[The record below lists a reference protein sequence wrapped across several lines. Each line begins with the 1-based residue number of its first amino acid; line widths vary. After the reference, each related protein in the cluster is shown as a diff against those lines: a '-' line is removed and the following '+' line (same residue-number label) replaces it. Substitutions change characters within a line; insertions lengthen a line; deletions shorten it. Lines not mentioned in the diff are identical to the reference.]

1 VRIVYLNPCGKWG
14 GAETSLRQLLQ
25 SVRTAE
31 PSWELWLWLGED
43 GPLAG
48 AARDLG
54 VQVVVQPFPR
64 ALGRLG
70 EGGGGLGALWSI
82 LTGAVPIARYTLSL
96 AVWLRA
102 IKPDIMHTNGFKMHL
117 LGAWTRPRQTP
128 LVWHIHD
135 YVSSRRLMSRLVR
148 LFAGACTV
156 AIVNSRSVARDLQR
170 LLPKLRTAPIYNAID
185 VHQFSP
191 AGQSIDLDA
200 AAGLAPAADGTIRV
214 GLVATFARWKGHR
227 VFLEALAQ
235 LLSEASIHGP
245 VRGYVIGGPIYQTDG
260 SQWSLPELQREA
272 ERLGLTGKVG
282 FTGFIDDPASAMR
295 SLDILVHASTAPEP
309 FGMVIIEGMACGKA
323 VIASQAGGAAELFT
337 DGENAL
343 GHPPGN
349 ALELSH
355 QMLRLVNDPAL
366 RNRLGTAGRTTAVG
380 RYNTQRLAQELVSVY
395 VEICG
400 GPVETESSI
409 RDAGL
414 AAQKRGRIESTNP
427 VSKGQPGAIP

>member
-1 VRIVYLNPCGKWG
+1 MRIVYLNPCGKWG
-14 GAETSLRQLLQ
+14 GAETSLRELLL

-54 VQVVVQPFPR
+54 VQVVVEPFPR

-82 LTGAVPIARYTLSL
+82 LTGAAPTARYAFRL
-96 AVWLRA
+96 AGWLRK
-102 IKPDIMHTNGFKMHL
+102 IKPDIIHTNGFKMHL

-135 YVSSRRLMSRLVR
+135 YVRSRRLMSRLVR

-156 AIVNSRSVARDLQR
+156 AIVNSRSVARDLQH

-185 VHQFSP
+185 VHRFSP
-191 AGQSIDLDA
+191 AGVNIDLDA
-200 AAGLAPAADGTIRV
+200 AAGLAPAADGTVRV
-214 GLVATFARWKGHR
+214 GLVSTFARWKGHL

-235 LLSEASIHGP
+235 LLSEAQVRGP

-272 ERLGLTGKVG
+272 GRLGLTGKVG

-323 VIASQAGGAAELFT
+323 VIASQAGGASELFT

-366 RNRLGTAGRTTAVG
+366 RSRLGTAGRATAVG
-380 RYNTQRLAQELVSVY
+380 HFTTHRLAQELVSIY
-395 VEICG
+395 LEIRG
-400 GPVETESSI
+400 GPVETEASI

-414 AAQKRGRIESTNP
+414 AAQKRQRIKSTNP